1 MSSTPRR
8 RLLTIRLTMEEAADL
23 AARAAEERRTVA
35 DYVRERVGLQVREVR
50 VPAPARLT
58 LEGR

>member
-1 MSSTPRR
+1 MPASSTPRR
-8 RLLTIRLTMEEAADL
+8 RLLTIRLTLEEAADL

-50 VPAPARLT
+50 VPAPR
-58 LEGR
+58 G